1 MGPWFLRLSF
11 PLTTPRSSNIWEM
24 SIITSVLVQCYC
36 SMKRSSLP
44 KFEALCYKLAYFYFR
59 LVFSK
64 VRAILGGEVRT
75 ILSGGAPLSA
85 DTQEFMNVCF
95 CCPVMQGY
103 GLTETCAG
111 CTLTAGQYVILL
123 AILLKCFSSCTYSRY
138 IQDIFSKSCIVVG
151 IVSSSCLKVYSN
163 VLIFYAFFE
172 SLFFSQIFQYLLS
185 SVLF

>member
-1 MGPWFLRLSF
+1 
-11 PLTTPRSSNIWEM
+11 
-24 SIITSVLVQCYC
+24 
-36 SMKRSSLP
+36 MKRSSLLE
-44 KFEALCYKLAYFYFR
+44 FEALCYKLAYFYFR

-111 CTLTAGQYVILL
+111 CTLTAG
-123 AILLKCFSSCTYSRY
+123 
-138 IQDIFSKSCIVVG
+138 
-151 IVSSSCLKVYSN
+151 
-163 VLIFYAFFE
+163 
-172 SLFFSQIFQYLLS
+172 
-185 SVLF
+185 

>member
-1 MGPWFLRLSF
+1 MILSKTEKILGTLLVRLKRLRKQPLKQCFQTFDTLGFHFIYSVLRNFGWSFRNKFSATYMGPWFLPLSF
-11 PLTTPRSSNIWEM
+11 PLTTPRSKNIWEM
-24 SIITSVLVQCYC
+24 SIITSWLVKC
-36 SMKRSSLP
+36 SFP
-44 KFEALCYKLAYFYFR
+44 EFETLCYNLAYSYFR

-111 CTLTAGQYVILL
+111 CTLTAG
-123 AILLKCFSSCTYSRY
+123 
-138 IQDIFSKSCIVVG
+138 
-151 IVSSSCLKVYSN
+151 
-163 VLIFYAFFE
+163 
-172 SLFFSQIFQYLLS
+172 
-185 SVLF
+185 

>member
-1 MGPWFLRLSF
+1 M
-11 PLTTPRSSNIWEM
+11 NIWEM
-24 SIITSVLVQCYC
+24 SIITPVQVKCYC

-44 KFEALCYKLAYFYFR
+44 EFEALCYKLAYFYFR

-103 GLTETCAG
+103 GLTETFAG
-111 CTLTAGQYVILL
+111 CTLTAG
-123 AILLKCFSSCTYSRY
+123 
-138 IQDIFSKSCIVVG
+138 
-151 IVSSSCLKVYSN
+151 
-163 VLIFYAFFE
+163 
-172 SLFFSQIFQYLLS
+172 
-185 SVLF
+185 

>member
-1 MGPWFLRLSF
+1 MGTWFLRLSF

-24 SIITSVLVQCYC
+24 SIITSVLLQCCC
-36 SMKRSSLP
+36 SMKRSSLQE
-44 KFEALCYKLAYFYFR
+44 FETLCYKLAYFYFR

-138 IQDIFSKSCIVVG
+138 IQDIFSEICIVVG
-151 IVSSSCLKVYSN
+151 TLGQSRPLVWRFTQTS
-163 VLIFYAFFE
+163 
-172 SLFFSQIFQYLLS
+172 
-185 SVLF
+185 

>member
-11 PLTTPRSSNIWEM
+11 PLTTPRSSNIQEM
-24 SIITSVLVQCYC
+24 SIITLVLLQCCC
-36 SMKRSSLP
+36 SMKRSSLLE
-44 KFEALCYKLAYFYFR
+44 FETLCYKLAYFYFR

-138 IQDIFSKSCIVVG
+138 IQDIFSKICIVVG
-151 IVSSSCLKVYSN
+151 TLAQSRPHV
-163 VLIFYAFFE
+163 
-172 SLFFSQIFQYLLS
+172 
-185 SVLF
+185 

>member
-11 PLTTPRSSNIWEM
+11 LLTTPRSSNIWEM
-24 SIITSVLVQCYC
+24 SIITLVLVQCYC

-44 KFEALCYKLAYFYFR
+44 EFEALCYKLAYFYFR

-111 CTLTAGQYVILL
+111 CTLTAG
-123 AILLKCFSSCTYSRY
+123 
-138 IQDIFSKSCIVVG
+138 
-151 IVSSSCLKVYSN
+151 
-163 VLIFYAFFE
+163 
-172 SLFFSQIFQYLLS
+172 
-185 SVLF
+185 

>member
-24 SIITSVLVQCYC
+24 PIITSVLVKCYC

-44 KFEALCYKLAYFYFR
+44 EFEALCYKLACFYFR

-64 VRAILGGEVRT
+64 VCAILGGEVRT
-75 ILSGGAPLSA
+75 ILSGSAPSSA
-85 DTQEFMNVCF
+85 NTQEFMNGCF
-95 CCPVMQGY
+95 WCPVMQGY

-111 CTLTAGQYVILL
+111 CALTAGQYVILL

-138 IQDIFSKSCIVVG
+138 IQ
-151 IVSSSCLKVYSN
+151 
-163 VLIFYAFFE
+163 
-172 SLFFSQIFQYLLS
+172 
-185 SVLF
+185 

>member
-1 MGPWFLRLSF
+1 MGPWFLLLSL
-11 PLTTPRSSNIWEM
+11 PLTTPRSRNIREV
-24 SIITSVLVQCYC
+24 SVITSILVKCYC
-36 SMKRSSLP
+36 SI
-44 KFEALCYKLAYFYFR
+44 KLAFFFR

-64 VRAILGGEVRT
+64 VRAILGDEVRS

-138 IQDIFSKSCIVVG
+138 IQDIFSKICIVVG
-151 IVSSSCLKVYSN
+151 TLGQSRPLV
-163 VLIFYAFFE
+163 
-172 SLFFSQIFQYLLS
+172 
-185 SVLF
+185 